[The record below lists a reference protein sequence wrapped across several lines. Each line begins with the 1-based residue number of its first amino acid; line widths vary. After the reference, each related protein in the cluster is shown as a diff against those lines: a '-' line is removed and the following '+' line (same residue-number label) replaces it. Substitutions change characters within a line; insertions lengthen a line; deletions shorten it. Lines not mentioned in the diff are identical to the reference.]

1 MPTAKE
7 QRFIALYEDT
17 KARIAAYV
25 VRRTSSREDAAD
37 VVAETYAV
45 AWRRI
50 EAVPQ
55 GHDGLLWLYVTARQ
69 LLANR
74 SRRLRRDDALICR
87 LSDELVRLGDTFGP
101 RDDEALAALAS
112 LRALPAEQREIL
124 MLAAWEG
131 LGAGEIG
138 RVLGCS
144 PTAARIRLHRAR
156 TRLRDEVRAAPG
168 PPKQQA
174 ATRHVGD
181 RDAKFGCV
189 PEEAK
194 R

>member
-1 MPTAKE
+1 M
-7 QRFIALYEDT
+7 
-17 KARIAAYV
+17 
-25 VRRTSSREDAAD
+25 
-37 VVAETYAV
+37 
-45 AWRRI
+45 RRI

-144 PTAARIRLHRAR
+144 PTGARIRLHRAR
-156 TRLRDEVRAAPG
+156 TRLRDEVQAAPG

-181 RDAKFGCV
+181 GDAKFGCV